1 MLRLRRRG
9 FLGSFAMA
17 AGLPATMRAQSS
29 YPSRP
34 IRIVH
39 GYGAG
44 SNPDT
49 IARVVSPSL
58 MSTLGQSVIVEP
70 KPGAGERI
78 AAQYV
83 MNQPADGYT
92 LYLITGGANV
102 ISATDPQAAFSTLR
116 DFSYISTITL
126 FPFALFVGEKS
137 PLRTLK
143 DLMAAARERPGKL
156 NYGHAGTGNTLH
168 LAIELLKSRTGIDME
183 PIAYKDQAQLITDV
197 MNGRLDMSV
206 STFTN
211 FHSALVNR
219 QARAIAVTSR
229 ERWPLNPDVAPAA
242 DDVPDY
248 EVVSWLGPRRPG
260 RSAVRHRQQ
269 ARRSRQGRGSAA
281 GNPDPAARHG
291 QRGARQHARAVPRA
305 RRGRLRQM
313 EAALQDRLSLI
324 GAETW

>member
-1 MLRLRRRG
+1 MLTLRRRG
-9 FLGSFAMA
+9 LLGTLALTAGWPA
-17 AGLPATMRAQSS
+17 AVRAQSS
-29 YPSRP
+29 YPSKP

-39 GYGAG
+39 GYGPG
-44 SNPDT
+44 SNPDI
-49 IARVVSPSL
+49 IARVIAPSL

-102 ISATDPQAAFSTLR
+102 ISATDPQVTFSTLKN
-116 DFSYISTITL
+116 FSYISTITL
-126 FPFALFVGEKS
+126 FPFALFVGANS
-137 PLRTLK
+137 PLKTLK

-168 LAIELLKSRTGIDME
+168 LAIELLKSRTGIQME
-183 PIAYKDQAQLITDV
+183 PVAYKDQAQLITDV

-211 FHSALVNR
+211 FHSALINK
-219 QARAIAVTSR
+219 QARAIAVTSM

-242 DDVPDY
+242 DDVPGY
-248 EVVSWLGPRRPG
+248 EVVSWLGLAAPAGLPTDIADKLAE
-260 RSAVRHRQQ
+260 AVKLAVAVPEIQTRLRDM
-269 ARRSRQGRGSAA
+269 
-281 GNPDPAARHG
+281 GNE
-291 QRGARQHARAVPRA
+291 ARASTPDQFRTRVVADYDKWKP
-305 RRGRLRQM
+305 
-313 EAALQDRLSLI
+313 LSKI
-324 GAETW
+324 VYP

>member
-1 MLRLRRRG
+1 
-9 FLGSFAMA
+9 
-17 AGLPATMRAQSS
+17 
-29 YPSRP
+29 
-34 IRIVH
+34 
-39 GYGAG
+39 
-44 SNPDT
+44 
-49 IARVVSPSL
+49 

-83 MNQPADGYT
+83 MTQPPDGYT

-102 ISATDPQAAFSTLR
+102 ISATDPQAAFSTLK

-168 LAIELLKSRTGIDME
+168 LAIELLKSRTGIEME
-183 PIAYKDQAQLITDV
+183 PVAYKDQAQMITDV

-219 QARAIAVTSR
+219 QARAHRGHVPGTLAAQSRRRDRWPTTSR
-229 ERWPLNPDVAPAA
+229 TTKSCRGWASP
-242 DDVPDY
+242 
-248 EVVSWLGPRRPG
+248 PRPVCR
-260 RSAVRHRQQ
+260 RHRPQ
-269 ARRSRQGRGSAA
+269 ARRSRQGRGGAA
-281 GNPDPAARHG
+281 GNPDPSARHG
-291 QRGARQHARAVPRA
+291 QRGARQHSRAVPRA
-305 RRGRLRQM
+305 RRRPTTTNGSRSRRSSIPD
-313 EAALQDRLSLI
+313 AALPPSRHRWGGVGVLRRRRGHEHHDRCS
-324 GAETW
+324 

>member
-1 MLRLRRRG
+1 MSSMRRRSL
-9 FLGSFAMA
+9 LGSLAMT
-17 AGLPATMRAQSS
+17 AGWPAVGRAQIA
-29 YPSRP
+29 YPSKP

-49 IARVVSPSL
+49 IARVISPGL
-58 MSTLGQSVIVEP
+58 MKTLGQSVIVEP

-83 MNQPADGYT
+83 AGQPPDGYT

-102 ISATDPQAAFSTLR
+102 ISATDPQVTFSTLK
-116 DFSYISTITL
+116 DFTYISTITL

-137 PLRTLK
+137 PVRTLK
-143 DLMAAARERPGKL
+143 DLMAAARARPGKL

-168 LAIELLKSRTGIDME
+168 LAIELLKSRTGIEME
-183 PIAYKDQAQLITDV
+183 PVAYKDQSQLITDV

-211 FHSALVNR
+211 FHSALVNK
-219 QARAIAVTSR
+219 QARAIAVTSK
-229 ERWPLNPDVAPAA
+229 ERWPLNPDVPPAA

-248 EVVSWLGPRRPG
+248 EVVSWLGLAGPAGMEAPVAYKL
-260 RSAVRHRQQ
+260 SDAVQAAVALPEVQ
-269 ARRSRQGRGSAA
+269 ARLRDMGNEAQGSSPDAFLSRVVADYDKWK
-281 GNPDPAARHG
+281 P
-291 QRGARQHARAVPRA
+291 
-305 RRGRLRQM
+305 
-313 EAALQDRLSLI
+313 LSKI
-324 GAETW
+324 VYP